1 MNIENLSPELLEKAE
16 ACNTAEELFALA
28 KDEGIELSDED
39 IAAISGGARLPRV
52 GKKNRKGGWGSDEES
67 DED

>member
-39 IAAISGGARLPRV
+39 IAAISGGARLPRG

>member
-39 IAAISGGARLPRV
+39 IAAI
-52 GKKNRKGGWGSDEES
+52 
-67 DED
+67 